1 MKINITLLS
10 FIIYF
15 VTFSADIQNYTVLVD
30 NYISGRKKEE
40 RFLLPFNYLFRFLS
54 IIVSQEKNK
63 SFNKNS
69 IFCQYEWHLTKP
81 NSRFIIYVLMRQ
93 KYK

>member
-54 IIVSQEKNK
+54 IIVSQEKTN
-63 SFNKNS
+63 
-69 IFCQYEWHLTKP
+69 HLIRIRYFA
-81 NSRFIIYVLMRQ
+81 NMNGI
-93 KYK
+93 